1 MMAARASDP
10 ASLTTA
16 MKLTAELLTHCDSSI
31 NALKERELDLR
42 GFKIPA
48 IENMGASRDQNDT
61 IDMTDNDVR
70 FLGNFPRMLRLQHL
84 TLSNNLIARVDASI
98 HKQLPYLVSLIL
110 TNNAISD
117 FQEVSHLRRLRHMR
131 YLCLMGNPVAREKH
145 YREFVV
151 WCMPHLRVLDYRRIT
166 ERERA
171 VARKTFVAPDGQL
184 NQLALS
190 LMGSKEPRTSRG
202 AASLEPDA
210 PLPTRRHQLT
220 DSQRAAIAEAIDRSE
235 SMEEIR
241 RLEEQLKLG
250 YIPSSQTAP

>member
-1 MMAARASDP
+1 MAARASV
-10 ASLTTA
+10 AVSLTTA

-84 TLSNNLIARVDASI
+84 TLSNNLVARVDASI

-151 WCMPHLRVLDYRRIT
+151 WCMPHLRVLDY
-166 ERERA
+166 
-171 VARKTFVAPDGQL
+171 
-184 NQLALS
+184 LS
-190 LMGSKEPRTSRG
+190 LI
-202 AASLEPDA
+202 
-210 PLPTRRHQLT
+210 H
-220 DSQRAAIAEAIDRSE
+220 I
-235 SMEEIR
+235 
-241 RLEEQLKLG
+241 
-250 YIPSSQTAP
+250 

>member
-1 MMAARASDP
+1 
-10 ASLTTA
+10 
-16 MKLTAELLTHCDSSI
+16 MKLTAELLAHCDSSI
-31 NALKERELDLR
+31 NPLKDRELDLR

-70 FLGNFPRMLRLQHL
+70 FLGNFPRMVRLRHL
-84 TLSNNLIARVDASI
+84 TLSNNLVARVDSHI
-98 HKQLPYLVSLIL
+98 HKQLPYLVSLVL

-117 FQEVSHLRRLRHMR
+117 FQELSRLRRLRHMR

-151 WCMPHLRVLDYRRIT
+151 WSIPHLRVLDYRRIT

-171 VARKTFVAPDGQL
+171 VARKTFVAADGQL
-184 NQLALS
+184 NELALS
-190 LMGSKEPRTSRG
+190 LMGTKQRPISKGT
-202 AASLEPDA
+202 ASFEPDA
-210 PLPTRRHQLT
+210 SLPAARHQLT
-220 DSQRAAIAEAIDRSE
+220 DSERASIAEAIDRSE

-250 YIPSSQTAP
+250 YIPSSNTAP

>member
-1 MMAARASDP
+1 MAARASV
-10 ASLTTA
+10 AVSLTTA

-84 TLSNNLIARVDASI
+84 TLSNNLVARVDASI

-166 ERERA
+166 ARERA
-171 VARKTFVAPDGQL
+171 VARRATQARLHPIFPDSAVTLCAPYTCSYMRSVSMVSPRDCLRDVA
-184 NQLALS
+184 LA
-190 LMGSKEPRTSRG
+190 
-202 AASLEPDA
+202 
-210 PLPTRRHQLT
+210 PTH
-220 DSQRAAIAEAIDRSE
+220 
-235 SMEEIR
+235 
-241 RLEEQLKLG
+241 
-250 YIPSSQTAP
+250 